1 MNPNARSAR
10 QQPNPQGGDRS
21 EERRSGMPEKL
32 EDGLAARSGR
42 LFAAY
47 RSGDEARMAELVQI
61 LTPILWHTVRAV
73 RLDNATAEDVL
84 QTVWL
89 TLVRKADSISEPQAV
104 LQWMV
109 VTARRE
115 AWRVAKSAARV
126 RPEDL
131 ESATGTDQTPSDDSV
146 EDDVVAADVRT
157 RLWHHIQ
164 QLPQRC
170 QALLRVIAFADRP
183 DYAEIARS
191 LGMPQ
196 GSIGPTRGRCLA
208 KLRVALAADPT
219 WDGR

>member
-1 MNPNARSAR
+1 
-10 QQPNPQGGDRS
+10 
-21 EERRSGMPEKL
+21 MPEKL
-32 EDGLAARSGR
+32 EDGLATRSGR

-47 RSGDEARMAELVQI
+47 RSGDEAKMAELVQI
-61 LTPILWHTVRAV
+61 LTPILWHTVRSV
-73 RLDNATAEDVL
+73 RLDTATAEDVL

-115 AWRVAKSAARV
+115 AWRVAKSTARV
-126 RPEDL
+126 RPEDF
-131 ESATGTDQTPSDDSV
+131 ESATGTDQTPSEESV
-146 EDDVVAADVRT
+146 EDDVVAADVRD
-157 RLWHHIQ
+157 RLWDHIQ

-183 DYAEIARS
+183 DYAGIARS
-191 LGMPQ
+191 LGMPP

-219 WDGR
+219 WEGR